1 MRLPSDLGARHLFVS
16 FTHCEMRG
24 EKVSTPGAQRMFNT
38 LGLPHLLVHIRNLS
52 LNQLRKQ
59 NQRFL
64 PTEVTGLT
72 WNRRRHS
79 FLGYA

>member
-1 MRLPSDLGARHLFVS
+1 MTGFEDEDEDDDENEARARP
-16 FTHCEMRG
+16 RG
-24 EKVSTPGAQRMFNT
+24 WE
-38 LGLPHLLVHIRNLS
+38 LLLVHIRNLG

-64 PTEVTGLT
+64 LTEVTGLT